1 MKKTSKNDLKLL
13 SECSTIDFVKFKK
26 IKKAKEYINRLT
38 EVRTALDKAADC
50 LEYYCDKENDVLKL
64 YNEIIVW
71 YNVYSNL
78 IKTYETHIQRL
89 EREDG
94 I

>member
-13 SECSTIDFVKFKK
+13 SECSTIDFVNYRK
-26 IKKAKEYINRLT
+26 IKKAKEHVKKLT
-38 EVRTALDKAADC
+38 EIKNALDKASNC
-50 LEYYCDKENDVLKL
+50 LEIYCEKERDILKL

>member
-1 MKKTSKNDLKLL
+1 MKKTSKNDLKPL

-26 IKKAKEYINRLT
+26 IKKAKEYVKKLT
-38 EVRTALDKAADC
+38 EIKNALDKASGC

-94 I
+94 F

>member
-13 SECSTIDFVKFKK
+13 SGCSTIDFVKFKK
-26 IKKAKEYINRLT
+26 IKKAKEYIVRLT
-38 EVRTALDKAADC
+38 EVRGALNDAADC
-50 LEYYCDKENDVLKL
+50 LEYYCDKESDVLKL